1 MAESRLLELEITS
14 GMFGSIFSDEQQARL
29 EKQIEELR
37 SLTSSQAPNLTVE
50 RGRRKSAAPLTLT
63 LDRTTEWSGKRNA
76 LSTVLCSFHLLS
88 SPVKGLRDFRRD
100 LHHLASSGERHI
112 WVDEVCDERDVDG
125 EEHLPNMDKLLD
137 TISSSTIYVALLAAP
152 HRGTPIRIDGRE
164 SNVSFFEIELFRA
177 ALLNKPLLV
186 LIHCDFVP
194 DTELSRLL
202 QLILPVLP
210 PSSIRTK
217 QTDASI
223 RTTLQDLLSG
233 IMPVTSKATNVPLV
247 TRLGQRLFDRRGRFA
262 SQAFGA
268 RPLLLLNHT
277 FPAERTPDVQVIT
290 SALASEA
297 VQSDGQRRLSRL
309 WIALR
314 ELFGAPFWQPAG
326 EPFVRHWNEALKAWN
341 STTAWYGLHAHIWLG
356 SLAGANSLARLRQ
369 IACARA
375 GVDKDDPEFRH
386 PGRACKCMVLDVEAF
401 AMAVG

>member
-1 MAESRLLELEITS
+1 MPCQLSSAP
-14 GMFGSIFSDEQQARL
+14 FIF
-29 EKQIEELR
+29 
-37 SLTSSQAPNLTVE
+37 
-50 RGRRKSAAPLTLT
+50 
-63 LDRTTEWSGKRNA
+63 
-76 LSTVLCSFHLLS
+76 LS

-233 IMPVTSKATNVPLV
+233 IRPVTGGVQILV
-247 TRLGQRLFDRRGRFA
+247 EG
-262 SQAFGA
+262 
-268 RPLLLLNHT
+268 
-277 FPAERTPDVQVIT
+277 
-290 SALASEA
+290 
-297 VQSDGQRRLSRL
+297 
-309 WIALR
+309 
-314 ELFGAPFWQPAG
+314 
-326 EPFVRHWNEALKAWN
+326 
-341 STTAWYGLHAHIWLG
+341 
-356 SLAGANSLARLRQ
+356 
-369 IACARA
+369 
-375 GVDKDDPEFRH
+375 
-386 PGRACKCMVLDVEAF
+386 
-401 AMAVG
+401 